1 MDYFQVVE
9 DTLVNDKAACGDFSE
24 ICWPNLLEIVLC
36 VFQRKSLKC
45 ISHASNV
52 LIEWSW
58 WKKSV
63 LCAPFFFFLQNYDPL
78 SNVGICF
85 ICFFCQNELIS
96 MIKFMGSNFKEG
108 PRQSIASTSIDGTLR
123 ARSVGLVWAPESF
136 RFAEAYINYITNP
149 AGFFPGND
157 DFVDNRTNPKR
168 TKGETQTPLARAD
181 GRHNKEE

>member
-1 MDYFQVVE
+1 MNVY
-9 DTLVNDKAACGDFSE
+9 TSTM
-24 ICWPNLLEIVLC
+24 
-36 VFQRKSLKC
+36 FQRKSLKC

-63 LCAPFFFFLQNYDPL
+63 LCAPFFFLSAKLWPSLERRNLFYMFFLSKWIDFYDKIHGFKL
-78 SNVGICF
+78 
-85 ICFFCQNELIS
+85 QR
-96 MIKFMGSNFKEG
+96 GSKTIHRLDVDWWYAKGSF
-108 PRQSIASTSIDGTLR
+108 
-123 ARSVGLVWAPESF
+123 LVWAPESF

-168 TKGETQTPLARAD
+168 TKGETQTPLARGSDNRQAHQGGIRFRCGTVD
-181 GRHNKEE
+181 ESM